1 VNDLADH
8 KRIIGAIK
16 CLCAWQY
23 FLRPKGYAAFPRVSA
38 SSTGLSR
45 PGAACLKP
53 RRRSPLFTPPHRRA
67 VLWPTNKRE
76 ETMAKRASLKRRA
89 LLAGAATVP
98 LIGAARAETT
108 VTFAMIS
115 PLSGPWAREGELQRM
130 GAEMA
135 VDDLNAAGGIKAL
148 GGAKVRLLQYD
159 AGDSAEK
166 AKNAAQRMIAQEPD
180 VCGGFGAWLSTFTLA
195 VTEVTERAGIPWFT
209 QSYSDLIT
217 TRGFHYIFQSSPTAV
232 DQAEKALPTIL
243 ELAERTTGRR
253 PKRVAMISDN
263 TASAVSFLKPIRAHV
278 LADLGL
284 AAVVDEVFT
293 PPLTDATT
301 LVQRVRSARP
311 DFLLAL
317 SSNVPDD
324 KIILDKL
331 AEFGMGGGKL
341 PVVGNGGHWAMPEL
355 LANAGKD
362 IVQGMMIITAGGAG
376 KGLEDIERRY
386 IARTKEPWMLQEP
399 IMAYGH
405 IMLLATAVERA
416 GSTDRAKV
424 VEQIR
429 EFDLRDGPA
438 LLFPGRHVQYDAAG
452 RRVDAKLMIVQ
463 WQDGRIVTTDPPEMA
478 VAKPM
483 WPTG

>member
-1 VNDLADH
+1 ME
-8 KRIIGAIK
+8 G
-16 CLCAWQY
+16 
-23 FLRPKGYAAFPRVSA
+23 
-38 SSTGLSR
+38 
-45 PGAACLKP
+45 
-53 RRRSPLFTPPHRRA
+53 
-67 VLWPTNKRE
+67 
-76 ETMAKRASLKRRA
+76 TMAKQATLTRRA
-89 LLAGAATVP
+89 MLAGTATLP
-98 LIGAARAETT
+98 AIGGTRAEPSA

-115 PLSGPWAREGELQRM
+115 PLSGPWAREGELQRG

-135 VDDLNAAGGIKAL
+135 IDDINAAGGIRSL
-148 GGAKVRLLQYD
+148 GGAKVRLVQYD

-195 VTEVTERAGIPWFT
+195 VTEMTERAEIPWFT

-217 TRGFHYIFQSSPTAV
+217 SRGFHYIFQSSPTAV

-243 ELAERTTGRR
+243 DLAERSTGKR
-253 PKRVAMISDN
+253 PKRVAIISDN
-263 TASAVSFLKPIRAHV
+263 TASAVSFLKPIRSHV

-284 AAVVDEVFT
+284 TAVVDEVFT

-301 LVQRVRSARP
+301 LIQRVRSARP

-317 SSNVPDD
+317 PSNVPDD

-331 AEFGMGGGKL
+331 SEFGLGGGKL
-341 PVVGNGGHWAMPEL
+341 PVVGNGGHWATPEL
-355 LANAGKD
+355 VANAGKD
-362 IVQGMMIITAGGAG
+362 VVQGIMIITAGGAG

-386 IARTKEPWMLQEP
+386 MARTKEPWLLQEP

-416 GSTDRAKV
+416 GSADRRKV
-424 VEQIR
+424 AEQVR
-429 EFDLRDGPA
+429 AFDLRDGPA
-438 LLFPGRHVQYDAAG
+438 LLFPGRHVQYDTAG

-463 WQDGRIVTTDPPEMA
+463 WQGGRIVTTDPPEMA
-478 VAKPM
+478 VAQPI
-483 WPTG
+483 WPKG

>member
-1 VNDLADH
+1 MVQQ
-8 KRIIGAIK
+8 GS
-16 CLCAWQY
+16 
-23 FLRPKGYAAFPRVSA
+23 LR
-38 SSTGLSR
+38 
-45 PGAACLKP
+45 
-53 RRRSPLFTPPHRRA
+53 
-67 VLWPTNKRE
+67 
-76 ETMAKRASLKRRA
+76 RRA
-89 LLAGAATVP
+89 LLVGAATVP
-98 LIGAARAETT
+98 VTGALRAQTT

-115 PLSGPWAREGELQRM
+115 PLSGPWAREGELQRS

-135 VDDLNAAGGIKAL
+135 VDDINAAGGIKAL
-148 GGAKVRLLQYD
+148 GGAKVRLVQYD

-195 VTEVTERAGIPWFT
+195 VTEVTERAEIPWFS

-217 TRGFHYIFQSSPTAV
+217 GRGFRFIFQSSPTAA

-243 ELAERTTGRR
+243 DLAERSTGKR
-253 PKRVAMISDN
+253 PKTIGIIADN
-263 TASAVSFLKPIRAHV
+263 TASSVSFLKPIRSHV

-284 AAVVDEVFT
+284 TPVVDEVFT

-301 LVQRVRSARP
+301 LIQRVRSARP

-317 SSNVPDD
+317 PSNVPDD

-331 AEFGMGGGKL
+331 AEFGLGGGKL
-341 PVVGNGGHWAMPEL
+341 PVVGNGGHWATPEL
-355 LANAGKD
+355 EANAGKD
-362 IVQGMMIITAGGAG
+362 VVQGIMIITAGGAG

-405 IMLLATAVERA
+405 IMLLALAVERA
-416 GSTDRAKV
+416 GSADRRKV
-424 VEQIR
+424 AEQIR
-429 EFDLRDGPA
+429 AFDLRDGPA
-438 LLFPGRHVQYDAAG
+438 LLFPGRHVQYDPAG

-478 VAKPM
+478 VAAPV
-483 WPTG
+483 WPKG

>member
-1 VNDLADH
+1 MAQQ
-8 KRIIGAIK
+8 G
-16 CLCAWQY
+16 
-23 FLRPKGYAAFPRVSA
+23 
-38 SSTGLSR
+38 
-45 PGAACLKP
+45 
-53 RRRSPLFTPPHRRA
+53 
-67 VLWPTNKRE
+67 VLG
-76 ETMAKRASLKRRA
+76 RRA
-89 LLAGAATVP
+89 LLASAAAVP
-98 LIGAARAETT
+98 VIGAARAEKT
-108 VTFAMIS
+108 VTVAMIS

-135 VDDLNAAGGIKAL
+135 VDDLNAAGGIKVL
-148 GGAKVRLLQYD
+148 GGAKVRLVQYD
-159 AGDSAEK
+159 AGDTAEK
-166 AKNAAQRMIAQEPD
+166 SKDAAQRMIAQEPD

-195 VTEVTERAGIPWFT
+195 VTEVTERAELPWFT

-217 TRGFHYIFQSSPTAV
+217 ARGFHYIFQSSPTAA
-232 DQAEKALPTIL
+232 DQAEQALPTIL
-243 ELAERTTGRR
+243 ALAEHATGRR

-278 LADLGL
+278 LSDLGL
-284 AAVVDEVFT
+284 TAVVDEVFT
-293 PPLTDATT
+293 PPLADATT
-301 LVQRVRSARP
+301 LIQRVRSARP

-324 KIILDKL
+324 KIILDKM
-331 AEFGMGGGKL
+331 AEFGLGGGKL

-362 IVQGMMIITAGGAG
+362 VVQGMMTITAGGAG

-416 GSTDRAKV
+416 GSMDRRKV
-424 VEQIR
+424 AEQIR
-429 EFDLRDGPA
+429 KFDLRDGPA
-438 LLFPGRHVQYDAAG
+438 LLFPGHHVQYDAAG
-452 RRVDAKLMIVQ
+452 RRVGAKLMIVQ
-463 WQDGRIVTTDPPEMA
+463 WQGGRVDTVYPPEMA
-478 VAKPM
+478 VTAPI